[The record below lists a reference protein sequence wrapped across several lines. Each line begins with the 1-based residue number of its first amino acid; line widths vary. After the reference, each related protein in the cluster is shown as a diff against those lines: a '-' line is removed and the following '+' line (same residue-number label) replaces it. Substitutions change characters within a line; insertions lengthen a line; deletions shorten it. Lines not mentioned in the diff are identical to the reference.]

1 MGTQKVVLIVGASRG
16 IGRQIAIDLA
26 KNGFAATGPLA
37 TLPLQPPFPPDPN
50 SSDSTITTVAREV
63 REAGGE
69 ATAIPI
75 DVRDP
80 ASIRALVAK
89 TVEVYGRLDALVYN
103 AGAVWWASV
112 EDTPLKRFRL
122 MQQVNVEGLYATIE
136 AALPHLKKGGT
147 GRIVVVSP
155 PIYSRFFRGKTAYAM
170 VIIPARFAQN
180 CFIRDLFSPYC
191 LFLLMHEHRP
201 GKVGM
206 SVLTKGLA
214 MDFERQGLK
223 NMSITSIWPA
233 VAIESAATQKLQKSD
248 PSTARDLRKP
258 TIFSD
263 AVLAILRDTTPAASV
278 NGLLAL
284 DEDFLRS
291 DLGGRM
297 ADFSRYALVPG
308 ATPRRIMPKRLP
320 DLTVEEQD
328 DEGTRINSAASVP
341 AKAKL

>member
-1 MGTQKVVLIVGASRG
+1 MALLSSWQQSL
-16 IGRQIAIDLA
+16 
-26 KNGFAATGPLA
+26 AATGPLA

-69 ATAIPI
+69 ATAIPV

-170 VIIPARFAQN
+170 
-180 CFIRDLFSPYC
+180 
-191 LFLLMHEHRP
+191 

-297 ADFSRYALVPG
+297 SDFSRYALVPG
-308 ATPRRIMPKRLP
+308 AKPRRIMPKRLP

>member
-1 MGTQKVVLIVGASRG
+1 MGTQKVALVVGASRG

-26 KNGFAATGPLA
+26 KNGYAVVVAAKSTADNNNKNPA
-37 TLPLQPPFPPDPN
+37 ASSTPFPPDPN
-50 SSDSTITTVAREV
+50 SPDSTINTVAREIQ
-63 REAGGE
+63 EAGGE
-69 ATAIPI
+69 ATALPV

-80 ASIRALVAK
+80 ASVAALVSR
-89 TVEVYGRLDALVYN
+89 TVEAYGRLDALVYN

-122 MQQVNVEGLYATIE
+122 MQQVNVEGLYAAVQ
-136 AALPHLKKGGT
+136 AALPHLKEKKQGEQEGGG

-155 PIYSRFFRGKTAYAM
+155 PIYSRFFRGKMGYAM
-170 VIIPARFAQN
+170 
-180 CFIRDLFSPYC
+180 
-191 LFLLMHEHRP
+191 

-223 NMSITSIWPA
+223 NMSITSLWPA
-233 VAIESAATQKLQKSD
+233 VVCVPYSTQKLQRTD

-263 AVLAILRDTTPAASV
+263 AVLAVLHAPVAAV

-291 DLGGRM
+291 DSGGRVT
-297 ADFSRYALVPG
+297 DFSRFALVPG
-308 ATPRRIMPKRLP
+308 SAPRRIMPKRLP

-328 DEGTRINSAASVP
+328 DEGTRINSAAP

>member
-26 KNGFAATGPLA
+26 KNGFAVVVAAKSSSDRTISNA
-37 TLPLQPPFPPDPN
+37 AASAPFPPDPN

-69 ATAIPI
+69 ATAIPV

-170 VIIPARFAQN
+170 
-180 CFIRDLFSPYC
+180 
-191 LFLLMHEHRP
+191 

-233 VAIESAATQKLQKSD
+233 VALESAATQKLQKSD

>member
-1 MGTQKVVLIVGASRG
+1 MGTRKVALVVGASRG
-16 IGRQIAIDLA
+16 IGRQVAIDLA
-26 KNGFAATGPLA
+26 KNSYAVVVAAKSTADNASSNATASSASAAVSSSSSSLA
-37 TLPLQPPFPPDPN
+37 ACFPPDPN
-50 SSDSTITTVAREV
+50 SPDSTITTVAREIE
-63 REAGGE
+63 EAGGE
-69 ATAIPI
+69 ATAVPV

-80 ASIRALVAK
+80 ASIQALVSR
-89 TVEVYGRLDALVYN
+89 TVATYGRLDALVYN

-112 EDTPLKRFRL
+112 
-122 MQQVNVEGLYATIE
+122 NVEGLYATVE
-136 AALPHLKKGGT
+136 AALPHLKKAGA

-170 VIIPARFAQN
+170 ASESDYFFPPFLTRDSVIIQ
-180 CFIRDLFSPYC
+180 
-191 LFLLMHEHRP
+191 

-214 MDFERQGLK
+214 MDFERQGLAH
-223 NMSITSIWPA
+223 MSITSIWPA
-233 VAIESAATQKLQKSD
+233 VAIESAATQKLQKTD

-258 TIFSD
+258 TIFSA
-263 AVLAILRDTTPAASV
+263 AVLAVLRDTTPAASV

-291 DLGGRM
+291 NLGGGVT
-297 ADFSRYALVPG
+297 DFSRYALVPG
-308 ATPRRIMPKRLP
+308 ASPRRIMPKRLP

-328 DEGTRINSAASVP
+328 DEGTRIDSAA

>member
-26 KNGFAATGPLA
+26 KNGFAVVVAAKSSSDRTISNA
-37 TLPLQPPFPPDPN
+37 AASAPFPPDPN

-69 ATAIPI
+69 ATAIPV

-170 VIIPARFAQN
+170 
-180 CFIRDLFSPYC
+180 
-191 LFLLMHEHRP
+191 